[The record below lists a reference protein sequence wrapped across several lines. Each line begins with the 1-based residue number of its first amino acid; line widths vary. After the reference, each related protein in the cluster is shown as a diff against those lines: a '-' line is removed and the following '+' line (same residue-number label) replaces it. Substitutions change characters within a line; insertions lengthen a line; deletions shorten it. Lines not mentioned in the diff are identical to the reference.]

1 MKKII
6 SHLIVSVF
14 ITATAFAQ
22 NDTLEIK
29 GTIASSTQLNTKI
42 CPELSYVLSKT
53 EALNKTAVS
62 IPRIF
67 TGTHSLTRLY
77 KDNNGKLVVRVFIKS
92 NDIPAST
99 NLVLSYG
106 GKVGTI
112 AGDIFTAEIPVSSI
126 KDIALKNE
134 ISYME
139 ASHQMHICLDSSRSD
154 IKADLVQNGY
164 NLPQAYKGDNVIL
177 GFVDTGIDWRH
188 ADFKTSDTTRVLNI
202 WDMSGIGTPPSGYSY
217 GMEYTQAQIIANQC
231 LEQDVEGHG
240 THVAG
245 IAGGNGSASLNG
257 KYTGIAPN
265 ANIIF
270 VKGERSDSSGF
281 ADADVIDGCNYIFT
295 KAQALGKPAVINLS
309 LGGQSGPH
317 DGTSLYE
324 QSLSNLTGAGK
335 IIVAAAGNDGESN
348 IHLGYTTSGTSFSTG
363 YQTIWQAENSPKAT
377 YVDLW
382 YNTGNISVGVA
393 AYTTTGN
400 LIGYTTPIVPGG
412 NFKQLFIA
420 GGAAYGRVTIDATNT
435 HDSQNGDKEVLV
447 AIDDA
452 NGLFNLSKINWAL
465 YTYGTG
471 TFDAWIM
478 DGGSFGTTSSGN
490 IIAGDNNKSIGS
502 PGTSNKI
509 ICVGAYSTKNQWA
522 SIEGGFYHLVPL
534 PTISA
539 IADFSSIGPSRDGRI
554 KPDFVA
560 PGNII
565 ASCLSSSVTLGSSG
579 TDSAWVLPGA
589 KYQMMSGTSMSSPHA
604 TGTIALLL
612 QRNKSL
618 DYSGVFDLITNHT
631 TQDSY
636 TGTTAGN
643 FYGYGKL
650 NAWNA
655 ISNLVED
662 IKDPKFI
669 PNKFSLS
676 QNYPN
681 PFNPTTTINFTL
693 PENTNVKIDIFNQL
707 GQKIIELVNT
717 QFPSGN
723 HSIQWNASHYPS
735 GVYFYEMRTDKFTSV
750 KKLILMK

>member
-1 MKKII
+1 
-6 SHLIVSVF
+6 
-14 ITATAFAQ
+14 
-22 NDTLEIK
+22 
-29 GTIASSTQLNTKI
+29 
-42 CPELSYVLSKT
+42 
-53 EALNKTAVS
+53 
-62 IPRIF
+62 
-67 TGTHSLTRLY
+67 
-77 KDNNGKLVVRVFIKS
+77 
-92 NDIPAST
+92 
-99 NLVLSYG
+99 
-106 GKVGTI
+106 
-112 AGDIFTAEIPVSSI
+112 
-126 KDIALKNE
+126 
-134 ISYME
+134 
-139 ASHQMHICLDSSRSD
+139 
-154 IKADLVQNGY
+154 
-164 NLPQAYKGDNVIL
+164 
-177 GFVDTGIDWRH
+177 
-188 ADFKTSDTTRVLNI
+188 
-202 WDMSGIGTPPSGYSY
+202 
-217 GMEYTQAQIIANQC
+217 
-231 LEQDVEGHG
+231 
-240 THVAG
+240 
-245 IAGGNGSASLNG
+245 
-257 KYTGIAPN
+257 
-265 ANIIF
+265 
-270 VKGERSDSSGF
+270 
-281 ADADVIDGCNYIFT
+281 
-295 KAQALGKPAVINLS
+295 
-309 LGGQSGPH
+309 
-317 DGTSLYE
+317 
-324 QSLSNLTGAGK
+324 
-335 IIVAAAGNDGESN
+335 
-348 IHLGYTTSGTSFSTG
+348 
-363 YQTIWQAENSPKAT
+363 
-377 YVDLW
+377 
-382 YNTGNISVGVA
+382 
-393 AYTTTGN
+393 
-400 LIGYTTPIVPGG
+400 
-412 NFKQLFIA
+412 
-420 GGAAYGRVTIDATNT
+420 
-435 HDSQNGDKEVLV
+435 
-447 AIDDA
+447 
-452 NGLFNLSKINWAL
+452 
-465 YTYGTG
+465 
-471 TFDAWIM
+471 M

-522 SIEGGFYHLVPL
+522 SLEGGFYHLVPL

-681 PFNPTTTINFTL
+681 PFNPTTTINFSL

-707 GQKIIELVNT
+707 GQKIIELVNA
-717 QFPSGN
+717 QFQSGN